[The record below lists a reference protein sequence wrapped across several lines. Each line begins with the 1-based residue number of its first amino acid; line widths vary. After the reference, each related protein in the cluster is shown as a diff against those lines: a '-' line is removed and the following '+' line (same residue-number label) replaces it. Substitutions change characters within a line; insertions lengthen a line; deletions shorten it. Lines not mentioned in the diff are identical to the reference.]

1 MLNNNQLKFVELYC
15 KGESINNI
23 SKILD
28 ISSATLYSYLKKEEI
43 RKEIG
48 ERERR
53 VKAKAISKL
62 NNKLEY
68 YIDELEDIAR
78 NTENDKTKTDIYI
91 YLINRVLGNPKAQS
105 GAKEEQKAEQRAEE
119 KKAIKEQLKLIKA
132 L

>member
-43 RKEIG
+43 KKEIE

-105 GAKEEQKAEQRAEE
+105 GAKEEQKVEQRAEE

>member
-1 MLNNNQLKFVELYC
+1 M
-15 KGESINNI
+15 
-23 SKILD
+23 
-28 ISSATLYSYLKKEEI
+28 
-43 RKEIG
+43 
-48 ERERR
+48 
-53 VKAKAISKL
+53 KAKAISKL